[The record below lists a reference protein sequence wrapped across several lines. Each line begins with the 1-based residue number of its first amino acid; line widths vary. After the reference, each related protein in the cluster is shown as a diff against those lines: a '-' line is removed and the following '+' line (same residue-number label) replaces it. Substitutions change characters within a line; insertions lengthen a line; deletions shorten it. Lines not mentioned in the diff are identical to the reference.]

1 MDTENNT
8 SSTVGISPGFLF
20 VGILILAIIVAITGA
35 IGQGTN
41 DAALAA
47 TIIFFL
53 TAIVLYFSP
62 GIVAVIRD
70 HPNKSAIAI
79 LDFLLGW
86 SVIGWVGAMI
96 WAFSAID
103 GPHSEEQKVEPSNPT
118 MKKCPYCAEEVRVEA
133 IKCKHCGSDLP
144 TLSRNLEEEMTGS
157 PSVAGETDTSK
168 QPIDKTCGNCAHYMH
183 KSTWGA
189 GDCTKHHKKTY
200 PSDTCESF
208 LSKQA

>member
-8 SSTVGISPGFLF
+8 SSAVGIFPGFLF

-35 IGQGTN
+35 IGMGTN
-41 DAALAA
+41 GVALGA

-62 GIVAVIRD
+62 GIVAVIRN
-70 HPNKSAIAI
+70 HPNTNAIAI

-86 SVIGWVGAMI
+86 SVIGWVGALI

-103 GPHSEEQKVEPSNPT
+103 EPHSEEQEVEPSNPT

-144 TLSRNLEEEMTGS
+144 TLSRNLEEEMTS
-157 PSVAGETDTSK
+157 SSDVAGETGTSK
-168 QPIDKTCGNCAHYMH
+168 
-183 KSTWGA
+183 
-189 GDCTKHHKKTY
+189 
-200 PSDTCESF
+200 E
-208 LSKQA
+208 L